1 MAGSRPPFPS
11 APSDPNLRRLG
22 VGSGVGRERPVRAQL
37 VVALVVAVMLTA
49 VPLYLWRR
57 PSLSPPTAPS
67 ASASA
72 ALSAQ
77 APVASSLPPPSD
89 AGSLEPAPVSLG
101 GLRKVRCGQSSR
113 VSTEEACDE
122 LPTFEKNL
130 LDAVRGTVDCAP
142 KTKKGG
148 SINYVLEVDFG
159 KKSLHVF
166 PGKSGELRGPL
177 ARRAAKC
184 VLAALPKPDW
194 ETIPH
199 RHRYYAMA
207 VLATYPGRAE

>member
-1 MAGSRPPFPS
+1 
-11 APSDPNLRRLG
+11 
-22 VGSGVGRERPVRAQL
+22 VRAQL

-57 PSLSPPTAPS
+57 PSLSTPTVPS
-67 ASASA
+67 ASVTAAPSVAAPAVSA
-72 ALSAQ
+72 
-77 APVASSLPPPSD
+77 VPPPVPLD
-89 AGSLEPAPVSLG
+89 AGSLEPAKVTLG
-101 GLRKVRCGQSSR
+101 TLKRVRCGQSAR
-113 VSTEEACDE
+113 GSTEEACDE
-122 LPTFEKNL
+122 LPLFEKHL

-207 VLATYPGRAE
+207 VLATYPGRTE